1 MTETISIP
9 APAPSRTVPLLVLV
23 AGACVIAFA
32 PIFVRL
38 TATGPAAAG
47 FWRLALALPALAAMA
62 FLASRRPG
70 GSAGLGPTRLTLLA
84 GVFFA
89 LDLGFWHY
97 GIKFTTVANAT
108 ILANLSPVVVTAAA
122 WLLLGE
128 RPRRAFLAGLV
139 MALAGAWIIAAA
151 RGGGGG
157 LDPGLGDALS
167 IATSVWY
174 AAYMLVV
181 RKARASQTTSRV
193 MLWSSLAGA
202 GPLLAAAL
210 ILREQVIPA
219 SAAGWAACLGLAAVQ
234 VAGQGAIAWSLG
246 RLPAAL
252 ASVTILIQP
261 VAASVLGWII
271 FHEPM
276 SPLQIAG
283 GALALTGV
291 LAAQLGAR
299 PARAAS

>member
-1 MTETISIP
+1 
-9 APAPSRTVPLLVLV
+9 
-23 AGACVIAFA
+23 
-32 PIFVRL
+32 
-38 TATGPAAAG
+38 
-47 FWRLALALPALAAMA
+47 MA
-62 FLASRRPG
+62 
-70 GSAGLGPTRLTLLA
+70 
-84 GVFFA
+84 
-89 LDLGFWHY
+89 
-97 GIKFTTVANAT
+97 
-108 ILANLSPVVVTAAA
+108 VTAAA
-122 WLLLGE
+122 WIMLGE

-139 MALAGAWIIAAA
+139 LALAGAWIIAAA
-151 RGGGGG
+151 KGGGGG
-157 LDPGLGDALS
+157 LNPGLGDGLS
-167 IATSVWY
+167 IATAVWY
-174 AAYMLVV
+174 AAYMLIV
-181 RKARASQTTSRV
+181 RTARAGQTTARV

-202 GPLLAAAL
+202 PLLLVAAL
-210 ILREQVIPA
+210 VMREQVIPA
-219 SAAGWAACLGLAAVQ
+219 SAAGWAACLGLAAVH

-261 VAASVLGWII
+261 VVASVLGWII